1 MYIDVQHGHD
11 ADCTDIM
18 DTNSASEDPILDDTV
33 VVISGMKL
41 LASFRPPIVGEIEIG
56 RRVTFKGTLTKMADT
71 NGGYF
76 PKRGTLTVM
85 RPQNQGGTVY
95 QIDAF
100 ENTWRGFNLTFAP
113 SVIDVITWT
122 SDDGTQ
128 TTFRPD
134 NPKEQNMITPEVQFW
149 CVIDKHGGANRWG
162 PHLPRF
168 GYCGDAN
175 IGSILCP
182 GTLIMN
188 VGKSNEVKFEMSSE
202 IGVRLFDGHI
212 VSKYHS
218 GVTADVHAK
227 TGVLTWTAKKNN
239 IDVGK
244 FECLHHA
251 AMMHDI
257 ITFYTNPSISRLEY
271 NTSPPTPE
279 RMSAPEWQQVMNL
292 PNVMRRFQITKTP
305 TTKIGARC
313 LEFALRMNICLAV
326 NALITP
332 SDEPSLTSVH
342 GPLFSRV
349 HALVGHVPAAGELRT
364 EGMATLVEEWQLLH
378 ASYSESVD
386 ARGDPCLKR
395 IVQPVE
401 FCQSPGTL
409 GRILLIKKNKHT
421 VHWAQI
427 YKLGRVAFM
436 TMQNIH
442 DGKMPVFLDGRY
454 GSLDPQENLIFTFVP
469 FEAKEPPTKKRR
481 IAT

>member
-1 MYIDVQHGHD
+1 MDVN
-11 ADCTDIM
+11 AT
-18 DTNSASEDPILDDTV
+18 SEDPMPDDA
-33 VVISGMKL
+33 VIDPNSMQL
-41 LASFRPPIVGEIEIG
+41 FASFRPPITGVIEMG
-56 RRVTFKGTLTKMADT
+56 RRATFEGTLTKMADA
-71 NGGYF
+71 NGHF
-76 PKRGTLTVM
+76 PKQGIITVKRLNQSDKAYQVSAFFTL
-85 RPQNQGGTVY
+85 RIDQGG
-95 QIDAF
+95 D
-100 ENTWRGFNLTFAP
+100 GFKLKFIP
-113 SVIDVITWT
+113 SVIEEITWSDKCGVQTKFRPKNPADQSMVT
-122 SDDGTQ
+122 SDLQFWFFVNHSGVTTRCDPHRPRIGYSDATNGRRVLSPGVVTMFANTENK
-128 TTFRPD
+128 TTF
-134 NPKEQNMITPEVQFW
+134 ET
-149 CVIDKHGGANRWG
+149 
-162 PHLPRF
+162 
-168 GYCGDAN
+168 
-175 IGSILCP
+175 
-182 GTLIMN
+182 
-188 VGKSNEVKFEMSSE
+188 SSE

-212 VSKYHS
+212 VSKYKF
-218 GVTADVHAK
+218 GVTSDVHPK
-227 TGVLTWTAKKNN
+227 TGVLAWTARKSN
-239 IDVGK
+239 IDVIK
-244 FECLHHA
+244 FECPHDA

-257 ITFYTNPSISRLEY
+257 ITFYTNPNTGRLEY
-271 NTSPPTPE
+271 NTYPPTPE
-279 RMSAPEWQQVMNL
+279 RMSAPEWQRVMNL

-305 TTKIGARC
+305 DRKIGARC

-332 SDEPSLTSVH
+332 SGEPSLTSVH